1 MGAQYMLYMQELAKK
16 RAAIYAAEADKE
28 RDFLEK
34 MRELKKKQ
42 DKKIKQLEERVEN
55 EEYLVHL
62 HDERLKKVR
71 TAKKVVATL
80 KGTSSIM

>member
-1 MGAQYMLYMQELAKK
+1 MLYMQELAKK
-16 RAAIYAAEADKE
+16 RAAIYAEESDKE
-28 RDFLEK
+28 RGFLEK

-42 DKKIKQLEERVEN
+42 EKKIKQLEERVES

-80 KGTSSIM
+80 KGTSSII